1 MSAVDDN
8 DSGVSEDINLND
20 IDTESK
26 FNKIT
31 KQADKAERDLERAE
45 KARIKTEA
53 EVQKSAELLKNLEE
67 KQIQAKTASP
77 LWNMG
82 GNDSIHGEGDILG
95 IGKQHSGLPYGTTT
109 ITDKSSR
116 SPFGQEEMNQHDFLD
131 LIHQQQQAMRKNQK
145 EIMELK
151 QQVKFFQK
159 EITLDMGKMN
169 SMMHNPKGN
178 IMNFI
183 TGRGGIGRIAT
194 MGGIYGVIA
203 YAVYEVG
210 KAVFDTVS
218 SMVIEQFRDGGIF
231 DVRKMVKDEVTVIQN
246 FRHMQEVEQGLVFFT
261 SDTAETL
268 RQGSP
273 QNANTRQLEYGHKQ
287 FNQLFNN

>member
-82 GNDSIHGEGDILG
+82 GNDNIHGEGDILG

>member
-8 DSGVSEDINLND
+8 DSGVSEDVNLND

>member
-1 MSAVDDN
+1 MDV
-8 DSGVSEDINLND
+8 
-20 IDTESK
+20 
-26 FNKIT
+26 
-31 KQADKAERDLERAE
+31 RAY
-45 KARIKTEA
+45 AC
-53 EVQKSAELLKNLEE
+53 
-67 KQIQAKTASP
+67 
-77 LWNMG
+77 
-82 GNDSIHGEGDILG
+82 
-95 IGKQHSGLPYGTTT
+95 YGTTT

>member
-26 FNKIT
+26 FNKIS

-53 EVQKSAELLKNLEE
+53 EVQKSAELLKNIEE
-67 KQIQAKTASP
+67 KQIHAKTASP

-82 GNDSIHGEGDILG
+82 GNDPVHSETDFLG
-95 IGKQHSGLPYGTTT
+95 VGKQHSGLPYGTTT

-116 SPFGQEEMNQHDFLD
+116 SPFGQEESNIADYLD
-131 LIHQQQQAMRKNQK
+131 LIHQQQQEMRQNKK
-145 EIMELK
+145 EIAELK
-151 QQVKFFQK
+151 QQVAGIKT
-159 EITLDMGKMN
+159 ELVGDMGKIQ

-178 IMNFI
+178 VMNFI
-183 TGRGGIGRIAT
+183 TGKGGIGRVAT

-218 SMVIEQFRDGGIF
+218 SMVIEQFRAGGIF
-231 DVRKMVKDEVTVIQN
+231 DIRKIVKDEVTVIQN
-246 FRHMQEVEQGLVFFT
+246 FKHMQEVEQGLVFFT

-273 QNANTRQLEYGHKQ
+273 QNSNTRQLEYGHKQ